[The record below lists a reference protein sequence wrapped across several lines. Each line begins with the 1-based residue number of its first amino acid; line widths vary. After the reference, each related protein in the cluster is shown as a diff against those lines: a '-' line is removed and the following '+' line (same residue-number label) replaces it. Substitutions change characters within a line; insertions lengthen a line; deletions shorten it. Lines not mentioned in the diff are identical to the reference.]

1 MGQIK
6 NYFKNWGAA
15 RIIRIVLAIFL
26 GIAFYYNHETLF
38 LFVGIILTL
47 QAVFNI
53 SCPGGSCNTSY
64 TKQDKPVIKIDKY
77 EPKKQE

>member
-6 NYFKNWGAA
+6 VYFKKFGAA
-15 RIIRIVLAIFL
+15 RIIRIVLAVFL

-38 LFVGIILTL
+38 LFAGIILTL
-47 QAVFNI
+47 QSVFNI

-64 TKQDKPVIKIDKY
+64 SKQDKPVIKTDKY
-77 EPKKQE
+77 NTKK